1 VIAVV
6 GPARGK
12 IKEIRPVVA
21 TSLLTPDPVRAILAE
36 ERITDAT
43 TISWPVYDRLVQ
55 AVEDALSFGHERH
68 WFDYVHTVDLQLG
81 TTERLRRPYVARL
94 SYTDWGDPAAPAVLC
109 MGGIANTARR
119 FDLLARHLRRDFRV
133 IALDWAGRGR
143 SGWMAETSDYSFD
156 AHVAQ
161 AKAVIEHL
169 GLQHV
174 SVIGSSLGGS
184 VGLRLARDMPQRID
198 RLVLND
204 VGPYIPVERRQ
215 RRAEAVGR
223 HYVFRS
229 PSDMF
234 RRAGA
239 AQKHDGPVDDAILLH
254 ASFHQTRWSTDE
266 DGRIYRHD
274 PRALLHYREIA
285 RISHDQWGDWAM
297 LTCPVLVVHG
307 MSSDVLTRPII
318 EQMRRMQTF
327 ALAHIPETGH
337 TPTLGDPAQTA
348 LVHDWLLGRSAPD
361 GLVVEPAVRAQ
372 RVLFT

>member
-1 VIAVV
+1 M
-6 GPARGK
+6 PAQ
-12 IKEIRPVVA
+12 
-21 TSLLTPDPVRAILAE
+21 TLLTPDPVRAILTDE
-36 ERITDAT
+36 GITDPM

-55 AVEDALSFGHERH
+55 AVEEALSYGHLRH
-68 WFDYVHTVDLQLG
+68 WFDYVHPVELQLG
-81 TTERLRRPYVARL
+81 TAERLRRPYVARL
-94 SYTDWGDPAAPAVLC
+94 SYTDWGDPALPTVVC
-109 MGGIANTARR
+109 IGGIANTARR
-119 FDLLARHLRRDFRV
+119 FDILARTLRPHFRV

-161 AKAVIEHL
+161 TKAMIDYL
-169 GLQHV
+169 GLDKV
-174 SVIGSSLGGS
+174 SIVGSSLGGS
-184 VGLRLARDMPQRID
+184 VGLRVARDMPERIE

-229 PSDMF
+229 PYDMF

-274 PRALLHYREIA
+274 PRALLHYRELA
-285 RISHDQWGDWAM
+285 RISHDQWGDWSM
-297 LTCPVLVVHG
+297 LHCPVLVLHG
-307 MSSDVLTRPII
+307 TASDVLTAPILD
-318 EQMRRMQTF
+318 QMRRMRPF
-327 ALAHIPETGH
+327 DLAHIPDTGH
-337 TPTLGDPAQTA
+337 TPTLGDPAQA
-348 LVHDWLLGRSAPD
+348 LLLRDWLLGQSHPD
-361 GLVVEPAVRAQ
+361 GLVVEPAVQAR
-372 RVLFT
+372 RVLFV